1 MNYTAAAENLRPLK
15 ELARGYTAHFCS
27 SPAYH
32 WYQGIKV
39 QKLSTRKLLLLV
51 LVLTFAG
58 CDYERNI
65 ETRPKIAIGKAKTSY
80 YEELSDFGEYSKYR
94 DTEFR
99 QRFMTRVEENRK
111 TRKIERQ
118 TAEAVR
124 DGSLAEKYDKN
135 KGRRASR
142 NRGNISGTNG

>member
-1 MNYTAAAENLRPLK
+1 ME
-15 ELARGYTAHFCS
+15 
-27 SPAYH
+27 
-32 WYQGIKV
+32 
-39 QKLSTRKLLLLV
+39 KLSNRKLLLLIV
-51 LVLTFAG
+51 ILLCAAVAG

-65 ETRPKIAIGKAKTSY
+65 ETRPKVAVGKGKTSY

-99 QRFMTRVEENRK
+99 QRFMQRVEENRK

-142 NRGNISGTNG
+142 NRGNISGLNS